1 MDPHDPRAA
10 MLAADEAIKQA
21 NPAPAEM
28 VPPGG
33 TINVN
38 VRMGDGAELVG
49 AFTFRLPLSV
59 NDQTRIGNVS
69 GRMRGGL
76 PVEAFTADKAGIIE
90 MVAFLQVALTDV
102 PAWARDDDG
111 AMNLGELPAF
121 LVEHL
126 YGEVAQHA
134 QRFRDACELR
144 GPDQG

>member
-21 NPAPAEM
+21 NPTPAEV
-28 VPPGG
+28 VPQGG
-33 TINVN
+33 VINVN
-38 VRMGDGAELVG
+38 VRMGDGSELIG
-49 AFTFRLPLSV
+49 AFTFKLPMSV
-59 NDQTRIGNVS
+59 NDQTRIGNIS

-76 PVEAFTADKAGIIE
+76 SVEAFTAEKAGIIE
-90 MVAFLQVALTDV
+90 MVAYLQVALRDA
-102 PAWARDDDG
+102 PEWARDESG
-111 AMNLGELPAF
+111 GMNLGELPAF

-144 GPDQG
+144 GPGEG